1 GLYRGQSAS
10 GADPDHRRRLFLWPR
25 DRRPQ
30 CAVQRDLEAVK
41 RRAAIRLSLGLA
53 AVLALTGTGRGADP
67 VELYTVSEG
76 LNINSFTR
84 AGPVAAHVV
93 LRSGKQP

>member
-1 GLYRGQSAS
+1 M
-10 GADPDHRRRLFLWPR
+10 
-25 DRRPQ
+25 
-30 CAVQRDLEAVK
+30 K

-67 VELYTVSEG
+67 VERYTVSEG

-93 LRSGKQP
+93 LRSGKQPRLLVAFPAGNSGTALWFEAR